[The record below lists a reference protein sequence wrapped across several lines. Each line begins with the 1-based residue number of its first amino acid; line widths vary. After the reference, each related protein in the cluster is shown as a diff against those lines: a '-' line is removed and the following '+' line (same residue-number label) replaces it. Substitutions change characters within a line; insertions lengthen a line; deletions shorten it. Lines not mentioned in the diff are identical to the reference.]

1 MWRLNNMVL
10 NNQWI
15 TKEIKEE
22 IKNYLQK
29 NESLTIQ
36 NQWDTAKAA
45 LRGKFIAIQSALETR
60 KITDKQSNLIPKAT
74 RER

>member
-1 MWRLNNMVL
+1 MVL

-22 IKNYLQK
+22 IKSYLEK

-36 NQWDTAKAA
+36 NQRDTAKAA
-45 LRGKFIAIQSALETR
+45 LRGKFIATQSALETR
-60 KITDKQSNLIPKAT
+60 KITNKQSNLIPKAT

>member
-1 MWRLNNMVL
+1 MVL

-29 NESLTIQ
+29 NESSTIQ